1 MKIQVVLTSVLKD
14 AAGNE
19 RLVYDITEGTTVK
32 DVLLELKSRFPAMRE
47 ELFDQDGRLEP
58 HIFVAVNDAQ
68 VSRDGSLDREL
79 QEGDEVALMV
89 SFAGG

>member
-32 DVLLELKSRFPAMRE
+32 DVLLELKSRFPAMGE